1 VRRNEC
7 LDATRN
13 ELHAV
18 GITHTVAYGGKH
30 LKIKFKLGY
39 RNETYVCA
47 VSRIRVQIFAVCCGA
62 TKQPMPM
69 RRRPNKRGVSQCLT
83 P

>member
-7 LDATRN
+7 LDAARN

-39 RNETYVCA
+39 RNETYV
-47 VSRIRVQIFAVCCGA
+47 VSVSCCDS
-62 TKQPMPM
+62 T
-69 RRRPNKRGVSQCLT
+69 RGVKNSRADIRRMLRRHQAANANAAAA
-83 P
+83 